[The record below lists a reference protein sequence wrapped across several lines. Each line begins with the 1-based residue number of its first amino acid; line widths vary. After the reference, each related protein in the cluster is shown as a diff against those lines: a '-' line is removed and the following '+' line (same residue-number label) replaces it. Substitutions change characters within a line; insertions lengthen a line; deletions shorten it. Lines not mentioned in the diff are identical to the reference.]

1 MPKRFNISL
10 QDPSSIARLVVAVL
24 VLLNLVAAY
33 FVMRPPGGSPDELYR
48 QAQSEASDLRL
59 RRAMLERSR
68 VMMTKIKDGREAGD
82 AFLLKYFLPAGT
94 AYSTIY
100 SDLVELAR
108 KAQISLRES
117 SYTKEPVDGS
127 DTLDMMTITQALEG
141 KYADLIHFVNALD
154 KSDRLLIV
162 ESLSATPQPSGTLSV
177 QLKLQ
182 TYVREDAA
190 RQ

>member
-10 QDPSSIARLVVAVL
+10 QDPASIARLVVAVL

-33 FVMRPPGGSPDELYR
+33 FVMRPPGGSPDDLYR
-48 QAQSEASDLRL
+48 QAQSAATDLRL

-68 VMMTKIKDGREAGD
+68 VMMTKIKDGRDAGD
-82 AFLLKYFLPAGT
+82 AFLLKYFLPKGT
-94 AYSTIY
+94 AYSAVY
-100 SDLVELAR
+100 ADLMDLAK
-108 KAQISLRES
+108 KANIALREGS
-117 SYTKEPVDGS
+117 FTTEPVDGS

-162 ESLSATPQPSGTLSV
+162 ESLTAQPQPSGTLSV

-182 TYVREDAA
+182 TYVREDAS